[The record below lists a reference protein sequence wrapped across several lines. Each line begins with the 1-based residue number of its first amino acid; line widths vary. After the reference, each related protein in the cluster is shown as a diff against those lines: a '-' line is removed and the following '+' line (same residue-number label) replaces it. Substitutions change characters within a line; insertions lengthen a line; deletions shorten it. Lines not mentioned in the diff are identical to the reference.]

1 MAISGLVLSG
11 AGGGIGYLGG
21 AVQELT
27 KRYRY
32 DKIVGVSSGALVG
45 IMYSI
50 DRLDRL
56 KELLFKIKD
65 RDVVRKRPLRFLAST
80 AFGGSMGY
88 YSNKPLRKLLT
99 NELRGHTTEI
109 DFTCV
114 SVNARTG
121 KPIWWQIPK
130 GTTFTEQ
137 SIDSFVSMII
147 SSTAIPVA
155 FSPEKIGD
163 EYYVD
168 GGVSTHTP
176 IQPMKD
182 LLPQANHISIVSTA
196 LQERTE
202 TGVGIIQMASGVMG
216 DLVSSISERDFME
229 FEFKNK
235 LALEGH
241 PAYRYF
247 DNIIIRPTK
256 PLSPTTRFHYQFTQP
271 DWSHGERM
279 ALLAMG

>member
-1 MAISGLVLSG
+1 MNGLVLSG

-21 AVQELT
+21 AVSTLT
-27 KRYRY
+27 KKYRY

-45 IMYSI
+45 IMYAI

-56 KELLFKIKD
+56 KEILFHITD
-65 RDVVRKRPLRFLAST
+65 RQVVRKRPLRFGIST
-80 AFGGSMGY
+80 LFGGSMGY
-88 YSNKPLRKLLT
+88 YSNAPLRKLLT

-114 SVNARTG
+114 AVNARTG

-130 GTTFTEQ
+130 GTHLTGG
-137 SIDSFVSMII
+137 SLNAFVSMIL

-196 LQERTE
+196 LQERSE
-202 TGVGIIQMASGVMG
+202 TGVGIIQLTGGVIG

-235 LALEGH
+235 LALQGH
-241 PAYRYF
+241 PDYRYF
-247 DNIIIRPTK
+247 DNIIIRPEK

-271 DWSHGERM
+271 DWAHGERM